1 MIKKRL
7 LNLTMALLLTGMFP
21 WACSN
26 NTDGESEKGAI
37 RKMTDQVADEMVH
50 KMRNPIDKARSVR
63 DQEEDRLSEV
73 EEAAEDSSQSE

>member
-1 MIKKRL
+1 MIKTL
-7 LNLTMALLLTGMFP
+7 LHFTMALLLAGMFCG
-21 WACSN
+21 ACSD
-26 NTDGESEKGAI
+26 NTGGESEKGAI

-73 EEAAEDSSQSE
+73 EEAAEETSQTD